1 MNRLWYSKPAG
12 QWEEAIPLGNGKL
25 GAMVF
30 GGTDREIIQTNEESM
45 WYGGRVDRNNPDL
58 KKNLPEIRRL
68 LEEGQIQK
76 AEHLLALA
84 ATGCPQSMHPYQVLG
99 NIELGYHCGGK
110 AKQYVRQLDLDKAVA
125 SVSFSIGDVD
135 YKREYFISRPAGCMT
150 VRLTVSQPG
159 KLSLTARQ
167 ERGRFHDG
175 LGKWKENGIILYGNL
190 GRGGVEYAMMLRA
203 RAKGG
208 DVQIIGE
215 TLQIQDADEI
225 LLYFAADTSYQIAPE
240 QKEQYIA
247 KYFNDNSLP
256 DEPEYSG
263 LSIPER
269 KEYLYQQALQSFLR
283 ERLDERTE
291 RCMSM
296 EYDALMEEHLKD
308 YLALYGRV
316 ELQLGNTGK
325 PSVENTSSS
334 EVPGNGGGRD
344 LLPTDERLLHP
355 QGDIGLMKQL
365 FDFGRYLLICS
376 SREGDLP
383 ATLQGIW
390 NRDLTPPW
398 DSKYTIN
405 INLEMNYWPAE
416 ICNLSECHTVLL
428 PLLKKM
434 QQNGRK
440 TAREMYGCRG
450 FVAHHNTD
458 IHGDTA
464 PQDRYIPGS
473 YWVMGAA
480 WLCTHLW
487 THYEYTQDKAF
498 LREAFPVMA
507 EAALFFVD
515 FLIEKDG
522 YLVTSPSVSP
532 ENTYILPTGERGAC
546 CIGPTM
552 DNQIL
557 RHFFI
562 GCLGA
567 AAELGEETGKCTV
580 EGIDDM
586 EAFLVHLSEIKERL
600 MPTRVGS
607 QGTILE
613 WMEEYG
619 EAEPGHRHISHL
631 YGLFPSDEITMD
643 GTPALAAAARKT
655 LENRLSHGGGHTG
668 WSRAWIMNHYAKLWD
683 GEKFYD
689 NLEKMLENSTYPNMF
704 DKHPPFQIDGNFGAS
719 SAIAQALVQSNQERV
734 VLLPALPEEW
744 ACGSVKGLR
753 LVGNAEI
760 DLSWKDGKL
769 QTCAV
774 RAFSD
779 YSTKIKYADKVL
791 QISLKA
797 GEAMEVESIYQNVD
811 KN

>member
-1 MNRLWYSKPAG
+1 MNCLWYSRPAG
-12 QWEEAIPLGNGKL
+12 QWEEALPLGNGRL

-30 GGTDREIIQTNEESM
+30 GGTDKESIQTNEESM
-45 WYGGRVDRNNPDL
+45 WYGGRVNRNSPDL
-58 KKNLPEIRRL
+58 RKNLPEIRRL
-68 LEEGQIQK
+68 LEEGQIGK
-76 AEHLLALA
+76 AQRLLAMA
-84 ATGCPQSMHPYQVLG
+84 ATGCPQSMHPYQTLG
-99 NIELGYHCGGK
+99 NIELEYHCGGE
-110 AKQYVRQLDLDKAVA
+110 AVQYVRQLDLDKAVIDVCF
-125 SVSFSIGDVD
+125 SVGEVD
-135 YKREYFISRPAGCMT
+135 YKREYLISRPAGCMLMKHT
-150 VRLTVSQPG
+150 ASRSG
-159 KLSLTARQ
+159 KLSLTARL
-167 ERGRFHDG
+167 ERGRFCDG
-175 LGKWKENGIILYGNL
+175 VEKWKGNGIVLFGNL
-190 GRGGVEYAMMLRA
+190 GRGGVEYAMMLRVKI
-203 RAKGG
+203 KGG
-208 DVQIIGE
+208 NLRIIGE
-215 TLQIQDADEI
+215 TLQVQDADEI
-225 LLYFAADTSYQIAPE
+225 LLYFTADTSYQIDKE
-240 QKEQYIA
+240 RKEQYIE
-247 KYFNDNSLP
+247 KYLDDNSLP
-256 DEPEYSG
+256 EEPEYSG
-263 LSIPER
+263 LSLPER
-269 KEYLYQQALQSFLR
+269 KEYLYQQALQSLLR
-283 ERLDERTE
+283 ERLDKRTE

-296 EYDALMEEHLKD
+296 EYDVLMEEHLKD
-308 YLALYGRV
+308 YQALFRRV
-316 ELQLGNTGK
+316 ELQLWNSDK
-325 PSVENTSSS
+325 PSSESSLGG
-334 EVPGNGGGRD
+334 ETHGNGCDRA

-390 NRDLTPPW
+390 NKDLTPPW

-428 PLLKKM
+428 PLLKRM

-487 THYEYTQDKAF
+487 THYEYTRDKAF

-515 FLIEKDG
+515 FLVEKDG

-532 ENTYILPTGERGAC
+532 ENTYILPTGERGSC
-546 CIGPTM
+546 CMGPTM

-557 RHFFI
+557 RHFFT

-567 AAELGEETGKCTV
+567 AAELGEEAGGCAV

-586 EAFLVHLSEIKERL
+586 QVFLARLSEIKERL
-600 MPTRVGS
+600 IPTRVGS
-607 QGTILE
+607 QGTIME

-643 GTPALAAAARKT
+643 KTPKLAAAARKT

-683 GEKFYD
+683 GESLYD
-689 NLEKMLENSTYPNMF
+689 NIEKMLENSTYPNMF

-719 SAIAQALVQSNQERV
+719 SAIAHALVQSNQERV
-734 VLLPALPEEW
+734 VLLPALPKEW

-753 LVGNAEI
+753 LVGNAAI
-760 DLSWKDGKL
+760 DLSWKDGNL
-769 QTCAV
+769 QTCTI

-779 YSTKIKYADKVL
+779 YSSKVKYADKAL
-791 QISLKA
+791 QVSLKA
-797 GEAMEVESIYQNVD
+797 GEAMEVKV
-811 KN
+811 